1 MSRWPSLPSA
11 AVVVGGVVCG
21 TWARKGDELMIAW
34 RDERP
39 RPDGPIRK
47 EAERLSVVLGRD
59 LRVSLT

>member
-1 MSRWPSLPSA
+1 
-11 AVVVGGVVCG
+11 VVVGGVVCG
-21 TWARKGDELMIAW
+21 TWARKRDEITVAW